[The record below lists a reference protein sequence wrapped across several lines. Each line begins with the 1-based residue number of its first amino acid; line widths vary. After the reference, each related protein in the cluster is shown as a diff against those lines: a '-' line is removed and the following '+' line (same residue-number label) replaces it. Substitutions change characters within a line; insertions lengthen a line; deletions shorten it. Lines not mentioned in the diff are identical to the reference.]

1 MTNSG
6 DTTPDSTIPGNT
18 LPPGDRDP
26 SAAYPPSRP
35 TWRMLFIALAITA
48 VAVVLLNW
56 PKVSSFAHLAELQSQ
71 IEHAVG
77 R

>member
-6 DTTPDSTIPGNT
+6 DTTPDNTIPANT
-18 LPPGDRDP
+18 PPVDRDP

-35 TWRMLFIALAITA
+35 TWRMLFIALAIAA
-48 VAVVLLNW
+48 VAVLLLNW
-56 PKVSSFAHLAELQSQ
+56 PQVSSFAHLAQIQSQ